1 LNLVDDSVALAMISC
16 GITQVK
22 AAFGRLS
29 SYDLSEYGNNGT
41 NHPRTPLARI
51 KGDAQN
57 APRQAAA
64 HSQQD

>member
-1 LNLVDDSVALAMISC
+1 MRH
-16 GITQVK
+16 QEVK

-29 SYDLSEYGNNGT
+29 TYDLSEYGNNGT
-41 NHPRTPLARI
+41 NHTQTQLACI

>member
-1 LNLVDDSVALAMISC
+1 VEKRLNLVDDSVALATIWHE
-16 GITQVK
+16 GRLR
-22 AAFGRLS
+22 RLS
-29 SYDLSEYGNNGT
+29 SYDLFEYGNNGT
-41 NHPRTPLARI
+41 NHPRTQLACI